1 MARKTVVT
9 LVDDIDGGDAD
20 RTVTFTL
27 DGTGYEIDLSSSN
40 LDALAA
46 ALDPF
51 IKNARTVGKR
61 RTSTSGGKGTAASG
75 RNLAEVRGWARENGF
90 AVSDRGRVSAEIMTA
105 YQQRD

>member
-61 RTSTSGGKGTAASG
+61 RTSTSGGKGPNK
-75 RNLAEVRGWARENGF
+75 NLGEVRVWARENGF

-105 YQQRD
+105 YEQRT